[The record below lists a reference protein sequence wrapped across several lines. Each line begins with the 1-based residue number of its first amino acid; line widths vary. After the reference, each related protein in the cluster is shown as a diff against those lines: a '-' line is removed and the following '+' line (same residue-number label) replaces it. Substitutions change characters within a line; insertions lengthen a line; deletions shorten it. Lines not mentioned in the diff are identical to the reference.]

1 MIKHDLNLY
10 EVCNTT
16 DQHYQKQIHYISLI
30 LLTFLGIFLKENQ
43 KIIKWFYSFY
53 VITLCMHSTP
63 VFRIFRQRKVTQLLI
78 KFYIHLKFYDH
89 LSNHLNVF

>member
-30 LLTFLGIFLKENQ
+30 LQTFLGIFLKENQ
-43 KIIKWFYSFY
+43 KIIKWFYSLN

-63 VFRIFRQRKVTQLLI
+63 VFRIFRRRKVTELLI
-78 KFYIHLKFYDH
+78 KFYIRLKFYDH